1 MRKKRLLY
9 KVIPLLLCLLLL
21 LASPIA
27 SAASQNSLPS
37 TRVLLMYDS
46 LAIGTVKEGNIEALQ
61 RVLASLGVQVTRMSY
76 DKYEAGTLS
85 TFQKVIAVRNA
96 DDLGELPESF
106 NKDMN
111 AYDGDYMHIGAGLPS
126 NVLQAL
132 NVQLKQE
139 DQDTVRLSIGQLSQ
153 SSINVNGISY
163 ITKFMGT
170 TYGNIYSEKEKTS
183 YPFSVMNG
191 KYAYIPYM
199 VKGDLSEQA
208 PSYVLKDWLSL
219 KSTSHF
225 YVMINDIYPFSD
237 LNLLKEL
244 ADRLYNAGIP
254 FLASVQPV
262 LSNLDYPSTQRYL
275 ETLKQ
280 VQSHNGSIII
290 NAPVVV
296 SNTSQEATLMNSQM
310 STFLDLL
317 ASEGIAPLGT
327 SSEMYWI
334 YDKHYTANGMSFFD
348 SSIVW
353 PNQRILYHAESD
365 TSSVFASSMYTMKAT
380 DFNKY
385 TTATR
390 MLDPLPMD
398 TAIVYPFPEKREELD
413 ATVDALISNWTT
425 FTDYAN
431 ESHTVR
437 TKTNEMTSVNGL
449 LQINGEN
456 IALNNNIENI
466 DSEHTYVQEDKISLT
481 TLFSIQN
488 NILIGLILSTL
499 LIFAAF
505 LIIGYRLYRRKF
517 THQG

>member
-1 MRKKRLLY
+1 MRKKRILHA
-9 KVIPLLLCLLLL
+9 VIQFLLCMLILFPG
-21 LASPIA
+21 PIA
-27 SAASQNSLPS
+27 SAASQSSPPS
-37 TRVLLMYDS
+37 THVLLLYDS
-46 LAIGTVKEGNIEALQ
+46 LAMGTGKEGNIEALQ
-61 RVLASLGVQVTRMSY
+61 RVLASLGVQVTRISF
-76 DKYEAGTLS
+76 DKYEAGKLS
-85 TFQKVIAVRNA
+85 TFQKVIVIRNA
-96 DDLGELPESF
+96 DDLRELPESF

-111 AYDGDYMHIGAGLPS
+111 VYDGDYMHIGAGLPS
-126 NVLQAL
+126 NVRQAL

-153 SSINVNGISY
+153 GSINVNGISY

-170 TYGNIYSEKEKTS
+170 TYGSFYSEKEKTS
-183 YPFSVMNG
+183 YPFSVTNG

-208 PSYVLKDWLSL
+208 PAYVLKDWLGL
-219 KSTSHF
+219 KSSSHF
-225 YVMINDIYPFSD
+225 YVMITDIYPFSD

-296 SNTSQEATLMNSQM
+296 SNTSQEVTLMNSQM
-310 STFLDLL
+310 STFLDVL
-317 ASEGIAPLGT
+317 ANEGIAPLGI
-327 SSEMYWI
+327 SSELYWS
-334 YDKHYTANGMSFFD
+334 YDKHYIANGMSFFD
-348 SSIVW
+348 SSIVLA
-353 PNQRILYHAESD
+353 NQRILYHAESD

-380 DFNKY
+380 DFSTY

-398 TAIVYPFPEKREELD
+398 TAIVYPFPEKREELE
-413 ATVDALISNWTT
+413 ATLDALISNWTT

-431 ESHTVR
+431 EPHTVR
-437 TKTNEMTSVNGL
+437 TKVNEMKSANGI
-449 LQINGEN
+449 LQINGKN
-456 IALNNNIENI
+456 IAMNNNMANI